1 MHLPENL
8 LTLFSAEIEER
19 DGTPVVTLPEREVE
33 AGTLAVGDTYRV
45 AIVSDAG
52 TGEATTGEQ
61 TGEATTR
68 EQRSEENT
76 REQTSEASPREDTS
90 ESWRTP
96 GRSSPPVAEGDRREV
111 EIEDVG
117 DQGDGIARVGPGYI
131 VFVPGSGVGER
142 LTVEITRAEENFA
155 FADVVEDEPAGG

>member
-8 LTLFSAEIEER
+8 SALFSAEIEER
-19 DGTPVVTLPEREVE
+19 DGTPVVVLPEREVE

-45 AIVSDAG
+45 AIVSDAR
-52 TGEATTGEQ
+52 

-68 EQRSEENT
+68 EQRSQVNI
-76 REQTSEASPREDTS
+76 REQASEASPREDAS
-90 ESWRTP
+90 EGWRTP
-96 GRSSPPVAEGDRREV
+96 GPTAPPVAEGDRREV

-131 VFVPGSGVGER
+131 VFVPGSGVGDR

-155 FADVVEDEPAGG
+155 FGAVVEDEPVGG